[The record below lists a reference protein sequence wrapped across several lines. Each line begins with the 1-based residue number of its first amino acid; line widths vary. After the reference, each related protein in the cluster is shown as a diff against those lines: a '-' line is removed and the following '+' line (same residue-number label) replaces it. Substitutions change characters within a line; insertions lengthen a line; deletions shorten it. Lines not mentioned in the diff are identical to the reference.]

1 MADKQQKRNSG
12 DSKMIKQWLFGVIFS
27 CWVLFGMS
35 AHAQMECGERMQIEI
50 NNKIY
55 SVVLENNMTAD
66 ALRRRLPMTLNME
79 DLNGNEKYTYLT
91 EPLPE
96 MPQPMDLLQVG
107 DVLLWGND
115 CLVIFYNNAST
126 IYQYTKIGHI
136 ENAEDLA
143 ITLGHGSVNAT
154 WF

>member
-1 MADKQQKRNSG
+1 
-12 DSKMIKQWLFGVIFS
+12 MIKKWLFWSIFGCLMLLGV
-27 CWVLFGMS
+27 S
-35 AHAQMECGERMQIEI
+35 ANAQMEYGARMQIEI

-55 SVVLENNMTAD
+55 SVVLENNITAD
-66 ALRRRLPMTLNME
+66 ALRQRLPMTLNME

-96 MPQPMDLLQVG
+96 MPQPMDLLQMG

-143 ITLGHGSVNAT
+143 ITVGRGSVNAT